1 MKEEINKLDVIR
13 AALDCENT
21 ALMFVIDNYGY
32 ISFIA
37 TGKSLDKKNPEA
49 NVASFLFD
57 KLCDAYVD
65 AMNWQ
70 SKKLEEDE
78 AD

>member
-1 MKEEINKLDVIR
+1 MEEINKLDVIR
-13 AALDCENT
+13 EALDRDNT

-37 TGKSLDKKNPEA
+37 TGKTLDKKNPEA
-49 NVASFLFD
+49 NVSSFLFK
-57 KLCDAYVD
+57 KLCDAYLE

-70 SKKLEEDE
+70 SKKLAENE